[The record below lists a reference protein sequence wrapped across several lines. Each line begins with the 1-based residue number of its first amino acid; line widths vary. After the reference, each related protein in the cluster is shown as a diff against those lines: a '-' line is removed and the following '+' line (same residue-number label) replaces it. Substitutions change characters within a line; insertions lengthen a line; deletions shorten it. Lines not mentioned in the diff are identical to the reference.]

1 MATPAL
7 LISTVPRWIGTARV
21 PERLAKAGFSVSLL
35 TPKNTLA
42 EASRFVGEVRHLPD
56 AATTLQWLSAF
67 SATVDALAPRL
78 VIACDDTAQRL
89 LQTLVL
95 TPPPGMHPTVH
106 LKLASLIH
114 ESIGDPEHY
123 RTSIDKTLLAP
134 AAQALGI
141 RVPPFAAVTGPHE
154 AEAFAAAHNF
164 DVVLKR
170 SFGAAGD
177 RVAIVATRE
186 AFVEAY
192 GRLSAKADLD
202 LEGAGMRLLVQA
214 HVRGRI
220 RHHTI
225 AAMRGALLA
234 GVSREKIVAHPEPM
248 GPATV
253 TRYLRVPEMRAVA
266 EKLVKAFGMSGLFA
280 IEFVA
285 DERTGENYLLE
296 INRRVTPGT
305 HAAALVGIDLAAA
318 FYAGFH
324 GAPVTARTD
333 LDASDEGR
341 TFAHF
346 PQEWLRD
353 ADSRYLRDYPVDAP
367 WDDPELFA
375 AMLALRDRD

>member
-7 LISTVPRWIGTARV
+7 LISTVPRWIGTARI
-21 PERLAKAGFSVSLL
+21 PERLVKAGFSVSLL

-42 EASRFVGEVRHLPD
+42 EASRFVSAVRHLPD
-56 AATTLQWLSAF
+56 AATTLQWLNAF
-67 SATVDALAPRL
+67 SAAVDAFAPRL
-78 VIACDDTAQRL
+78 VISCDDTAQRL

-106 LKLASLIH
+106 LRLASLIR

-123 RTSIDKTLLAP
+123 RTSIDKTLLAT
-134 AAQALGI
+134 AAQRLGI
-141 RVPPFAAVTGPHE
+141 RVPPFVTAEEPWE
-154 AEAFAAAHNF
+154 AEAFAAKHDF

-177 RVAIVATRE
+177 RVAIVNTRD
-186 AFVEAY
+186 AFLEGF
-192 GRLSAKADLD
+192 GRLTAKADLN
-202 LEGAGMRLLVQA
+202 LEGAGVRILVQA
-214 HVRGRI
+214 HVPGRI

-225 AAMRGALLA
+225 AAYNGRLVA
-234 GVSREKIVAHPEPM
+234 GVSREKIVAHPEPT

-253 TRYLRVPEMRAVA
+253 TQYVHVPEMREAS
-266 EKLVKAFGMSGLFA
+266 EKIVKAFGMTGLFA

-285 DERTGENYLLE
+285 DEKTGACYLLE

-318 FYAGFH
+318 FYAAFH
-324 GAPVTARTD
+324 GLPVTTRTE
-333 LDASDEGR
+333 LDPGDNRS
-341 TFAHF
+341 FAHF

-353 ADSRYLRDYPVDAP
+353 PGSPYLREYPVDAP
-367 WDDPELFA
+367 WEDPKLFA
-375 AMLALRDRD
+375 AMLALRERD

>member
-42 EASRFVGEVRHLPD
+42 EASRFVTAVRHLPD
-56 AATTLQWLSAF
+56 AATTLQWLNAF
-67 SATVDALAPRL
+67 TAAVDAFAPQL
-78 VIACDDTAQRL
+78 VISCDDTAQRL

-106 LKLASLIH
+106 LKLASLIR

-123 RTSIDKTLLAP
+123 RTSIDKTLLAT
-134 AAQALGI
+134 AAQGLGI
-141 RVPPFAAVTGPHE
+141 RVPPFVTAAEPWE
-154 AEAFAAAHNF
+154 AEAFAAKHNF

-177 RVAIVATRE
+177 RVAIVDTRE
-186 AFVEAY
+186 AFLEAF
-192 GRLSAKADLD
+192 GRLSAKADLN
-202 LEGAGMRLLVQA
+202 LEGTGVRILVQA
-214 HVRGRI
+214 HIPGRI

-225 AAMRGALLA
+225 AAYDGMLVA
-234 GVSREKIVAHPEPM
+234 GISREKIVAHPEPT

-253 TRYLRVPEMRAVA
+253 TRYVDVPEMRKAS
-266 EKLVKAFGMSGLFA
+266 EKIVRAFGMTGLFA

-285 DERTGENYLLE
+285 DEKTGACYLLE

-305 HAAALVGIDLAAA
+305 HAAALVGVDLAAA
-318 FYAGFH
+318 FYAAFH
-324 GAPVTARTD
+324 RQKVTTRTELEPGED
-333 LDASDEGR
+333 R
-341 TFAHF
+341 TFVHF

-353 ADSRYLRDYPVDAP
+353 PGSRYLREYPVDAP
-367 WDDPELFA
+367 WDDPKLFA
-375 AMLALRDRD
+375 AMLALREQD